1 MSKFDCGKELKWST
15 NRQAEEKIQWFQNVG
30 FKNET
35 EVKLL
40 EENFLI
46 VALTQSKRLNLTIQ
60 RAKPSWHLPAQS

>member
-1 MSKFDCGKELKWST
+1 MVKSLNGQLTDRLRKKWFH
-15 NRQAEEKIQWFQNVG
+15 WFQNVG

-35 EVKLL
+35 ELKLL